1 MGVTSLSTK
10 GQVVIPKEIR
20 RALGLRAGTQFRVQ
34 LEGEKIVLEKINPN
48 LGSEFYGKYKDVDLL
63 SELREEHKRELRKGI

>member
-20 RALGLRAGTQFRVQ
+20 QTLGLRAGTHFRVELDGQ
-34 LEGEKIVLEKINPN
+34 KIVLERIKSN
-48 LGSEFYGKYKDVDLL
+48 LGSEFYGKYRDSDLL
-63 SELREEHKRELRKGI
+63 SELQEEHKRSKGI